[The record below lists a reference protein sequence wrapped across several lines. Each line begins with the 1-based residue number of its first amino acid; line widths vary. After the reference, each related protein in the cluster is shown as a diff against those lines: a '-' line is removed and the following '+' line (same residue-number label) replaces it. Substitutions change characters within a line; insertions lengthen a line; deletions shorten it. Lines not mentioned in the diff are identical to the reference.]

1 MPVSYDGK
9 NKHLAQHLRK
19 NATRQEKH
27 LWYDFLKNYPVQF
40 RRQMMIDKYVA
51 DFYCHTAKLVI
62 EVDGAGHETPQGE
75 QKDQIRTERLE
86 EYGLTV
92 IRIPNR
98 CIDNDF
104 YGVCKYIDQVVQE
117 KI

>member
-1 MPVSYDGK
+1 MSLPYN
-9 NKHLAQHLRK
+9 NKLIPYAKELRK
-19 NATRQEKH
+19 NATPWERK
-27 LWYDFLKNYPVQF
+27 LWFYFLKDYPVRFQ
-40 RRQMMIDKYVA
+40 RQKVIGDFIV
-51 DFYCHTAKLVI
+51 DFYCHKAKLVI

-104 YGVCKYIDQVVQE
+104 YRVCKYIDQVVQE
-117 KI
+117 KG